1 MERSKTINTMMLVL
15 RVGIGAFFLLEG
27 LLKVAVLAGWGLV
40 LRMMGIVHVNAM
52 EADLV
57 RFDVL
62 PSWAD
67 YPVAGIGLAMEIVVG
82 ACLLFRWMYRGAAWL
97 GVLMTSVYVILL
109 SQAWARGLELS
120 CHCFVQEHS
129 ISDYPAEIAL
139 RLLFLSAMIVLLW
152 DSGRNRQTPW
162 QYKRYDFS
170 EV

>member
-1 MERSKTINTMMLVL
+1 MERSKTINIMMLVL

-82 ACLLFRWMYRGAAWL
+82 ACLLFRWMYRGR
-97 GVLMTSVYVILL
+97 
-109 SQAWARGLELS
+109 RGWV
-120 CHCFVQEHS
+120 C
-129 ISDYPAEIAL
+129 
-139 RLLFLSAMIVLLW
+139 
-152 DSGRNRQTPW
+152 
-162 QYKRYDFS
+162 
-170 EV
+170 